1 MIGDAGPWGTGPF
14 VLKEGVSL
22 LDKRSPTVTLVPNTN
37 YWNKARTPKVTIK
50 FDNIISKA
58 EALEEVAKGG
68 KVDIVTELTPA
79 EAVALKGNKNAR
91 VVESKAKTVLVGV
104 FNENKAGSVWTDI
117 AVRKAINNAVD
128 KAMVIKEGSLGYGSQ
143 MPSMITKGSYAYDAS
158 LQAYAYTPAKAKPVL
173 AKHGVKSL
181 VIASD
186 EGHKAIADAVA
197 KSLAASGVTA
207 TVDTSGKGDAW
218 DIKLVEHFDWSPNY
232 PYGVVFR
239 EFFGKDGGFR
249 NMPEDAGFEAIAQK
263 IINNPT
269 KQEGF
274 TKQMDRYVHDQ
285 ANVLFLY
292 APSKLYAVSNKVNF
306 TPYRSTVLELAET
319 SIK

>member
-1 MIGDAGPWGTGPF
+1 M
-14 VLKEGVSL
+14 E
-22 LDKRSPTVTLVPNTN
+22 PNPN

-79 EAVALKGNKNAR
+79 EAVALKGSKKAR
-91 VVESKAKTVLVGV
+91 LVESKAKTVLVGV
-104 FNENKAGSVWTDI
+104 FNQNKAGSKWTDI
-117 AVRKAINNAVD
+117 NLRKAINHAVD
-128 KAMVIKEGSLGYGSQ
+128 KQLVIKEGSMGYGTQ
-143 MPSMITKGSYAYDAS
+143 MPSMITKGSYAYDGS
-158 LQAYAYTPAKAKPVL
+158 LQAYAHAPAKAKPVL
-173 AKHGVKSL
+173 AKAGVTDV

-186 EGHKAIADAVA
+186 EGHKAAADAIV
-197 KSLAASGVTA
+197 KSLAASGVKA
-207 TVDTSGKGDAW
+207 SVDTTGKGDNW
-218 DIKLVEHFDWSPNY
+218 DIKLVEHFDWSPDY
-232 PYGVVFR
+232 AYGVVFR

-249 NMPEDAGFEAIAQK
+249 SMPEDPQFEALAQK
-263 IINNPT
+263 IVSNPT
-269 KQEGF
+269 KQEGL

-292 APSKLYAVSNKVNF
+292 APSKLYAVSNRVNF

-319 SIK
+319 SLKH

>member
-1 MIGDAGPWGTGPF
+1 M
-14 VLKEGVSL
+14 E
-22 LDKRSPTVTLVPNTN
+22 PNPN

-79 EAVALKGNKNAR
+79 EAVALKGSKKAR
-91 VVESKAKTVLVGV
+91 LVESKAKTVLVGV
-104 FNENKAGSVWTDI
+104 FNQNKAGSKWTDI
-117 AVRKAINNAVD
+117 NLRKAINHAVD
-128 KAMVIKEGSLGYGSQ
+128 KQLVIKEGSMGYGTQ
-143 MPSMITKGSYAYDAS
+143 MPSMITKGSYAYDGS
-158 LQAYAYTPAKAKPVL
+158 LQAYAYAPAKAKPVL
-173 AKHGVKSL
+173 AKAGVTDV

-186 EGHKAIADAVA
+186 EGHKAAADAIV
-197 KSLAASGVTA
+197 KSLAASGVKASVET
-207 TVDTSGKGDAW
+207 TGKGDNW
-218 DIKLVEHFDWSPNY
+218 DIKLVEHFDWSPDY
-232 PYGVVFR
+232 AYGVVFR

-249 NMPEDAGFEAIAQK
+249 SMPEDPQFEALAQK
-263 IINNPT
+263 IVSNPT
-269 KQEGF
+269 KQEGL

-292 APSKLYAVSNKVNF
+292 APSKLYAVSNRVNF

-319 SIK
+319 SLKH

>member
-1 MIGDAGPWGTGPF
+1 M
-14 VLKEGVSL
+14 E
-22 LDKRSPTVTLVPNTN
+22 PNPN

-79 EAVALKGNKNAR
+79 EAVALKGSKKAR
-91 VVESKAKTVLVGV
+91 LVESKAKTVLVGV
-104 FNENKAGSVWTDI
+104 FNQNKAGSKWTDI
-117 AVRKAINNAVD
+117 NLRKAINHAVD
-128 KAMVIKEGSLGYGSQ
+128 KQLVIKEGSMGYGTQ
-143 MPSMITKGSYAYDAS
+143 MPSMITKGSYAYDGS
-158 LQAYAYTPAKAKPVL
+158 LQAYAYAPAKAKPVL
-173 AKHGVKSL
+173 AKAGVTDV

-186 EGHKAIADAVA
+186 EGHKAVA
-197 KSLAASGVTA
+197 GAIVKSLAASGVKA
-207 TVDTSGKGDAW
+207 SVDTTGKGDNW
-218 DIKLVEHFDWSPNY
+218 DIKLVEHFDWSPDY
-232 PYGVVFR
+232 AYGVVFR

-249 NMPEDAGFEAIAQK
+249 SMPEDPQFEALAQK
-263 IINNPT
+263 IVSNPT
-269 KQEGF
+269 KQEGL

-292 APSKLYAVSNKVNF
+292 APSKLYAVSNRVNF

-319 SIK
+319 SLKH

>member
-1 MIGDAGPWGTGPF
+1 M
-14 VLKEGVSL
+14 E
-22 LDKRSPTVTLVPNTN
+22 PNPN

-79 EAVALKGNKNAR
+79 EAVALKGSKKAR
-91 VVESKAKTVLVGV
+91 LVESKAKTVLVGV
-104 FNENKAGSVWTDI
+104 FNQNKAGSKWTDI
-117 AVRKAINNAVD
+117 NLRKAINHAVD
-128 KAMVIKEGSLGYGSQ
+128 KQLVIKEGSMGYGTQ
-143 MPSMITKGSYAYDAS
+143 MPSMITKGSYAYDGS
-158 LQAYAYTPAKAKPVL
+158 LQAYAYAPAKAKPVL
-173 AKHGVKSL
+173 AKAGVTDV

-186 EGHKAIADAVA
+186 EGHKAAADAIV
-197 KSLAASGVTA
+197 KSLAASGVKA
-207 TVDTSGKGDAW
+207 SVDTTGKGDNW
-218 DIKLVEHFDWSPNY
+218 DIKLVEHFDWSPDY
-232 PYGVVFR
+232 AYGVVFR

-249 NMPEDAGFEAIAQK
+249 SMPEDPQFEALAQK
-263 IINNPT
+263 IVSNPT
-269 KQEGF
+269 KQEGL

-292 APSKLYAVSNKVNF
+292 APSKLYAVSNRVNF

-319 SIK
+319 SLKH

>member
-1 MIGDAGPWGTGPF
+1 M
-14 VLKEGVSL
+14 E
-22 LDKRSPTVTLVPNTN
+22 PNAT
-37 YWNKARTPKVTIK
+37 YWNKARIPKVTIK

-79 EAVALKGNKNAR
+79 EAMALKGSKKAR
-91 VVESKAKTVLVGV
+91 LVESKAKTVLVGV
-104 FNENKAGSVWTDI
+104 FNQNKAGSKWTDI
-117 AVRKAINNAVD
+117 NLRKAINHAVD
-128 KAMVIKEGSLGYGSQ
+128 KQLVIKEGSMGYGTQ
-143 MPSMITKGSYAYDAS
+143 MPSMITKGSYAYDGS
-158 LQAYAYTPAKAKPVL
+158 LQAYAYAPAKAKPVL
-173 AKHGVKSL
+173 AKAGVTDV

-186 EGHKAIADAVA
+186 EGHKAVADAIV
-197 KSLAASGVTA
+197 KSLAASGVKA
-207 TVDTSGKGDAW
+207 SVDTTGKGDNW
-218 DIKLVEHFDWSPNY
+218 DIKLVEHFDWSPDY

-249 NMPEDAGFEAIAQK
+249 SMPEDPQFEALAQK

-269 KQEGF
+269 KQEGL

-292 APSKLYAVSNKVNF
+292 APSKLYAVSNRVNF

-319 SIK
+319 SLKH

>member
-1 MIGDAGPWGTGPF
+1 M
-14 VLKEGVSL
+14 E
-22 LDKRSPTVTLVPNTN
+22 PNPN

-79 EAVALKGNKNAR
+79 EAVALKGSKKAR
-91 VVESKAKTVLVGV
+91 LVESKAKTVLVGV
-104 FNENKAGSVWTDI
+104 FNQNKAGSKWTDI
-117 AVRKAINNAVD
+117 NLRKAINHAVD
-128 KAMVIKEGSLGYGSQ
+128 KQLVIKEGSMGYGTQ
-143 MPSMITKGSYAYDAS
+143 MPSMITKGSYAYDGS
-158 LQAYAYTPAKAKPVL
+158 LQAYAYAPAKAKPVL
-173 AKHGVKSL
+173 AKAGVTDV

-186 EGHKAIADAVA
+186 EGHKAVADAIV
-197 KSLAASGVTA
+197 KSLAASGVKA
-207 TVDTSGKGDAW
+207 SVDTTGKGDNW
-218 DIKLVEHFDWSPNY
+218 DIKLVEHFDWSPDY
-232 PYGVVFR
+232 AYGVVFR

-249 NMPEDAGFEAIAQK
+249 SMPEDPQFEALAQK
-263 IINNPT
+263 IVSNPT
-269 KQEGF
+269 KQEGL

-292 APSKLYAVSNKVNF
+292 APSKLYAVSNRVNF

-319 SIK
+319 SLKH